1 MRNRINIFQ
10 NIDWAL
16 ISIFIILMLMG
27 WLNIYA
33 ATYSEDHQSLF
44 DFSKSYGKQLIWI
57 GTALGLGLVILMLE
71 ERFFSTFS
79 NVIYLSGILLL
90 IAVLI
95 FGKEIK
101 GAKSWFVIANTISL
115 QPSEIAKY
123 GTALALSKFVGEYN
137 VKMQSFKS
145 QFQAATILIIP
156 IILILLQPDPGSVLV
171 FCSFIFAMYREGLSG
186 NILLI
191 GLGAIVLF
199 MLAIILRGSSIDLP
213 FELILDGKYILIIAL
228 TAIAG
233 IVFWLIK
240 NYRQAKFV
248 ISGVLIICIGYIMSV
263 DYMFENVLKAHHQ
276 NRINDLLG
284 VTFDP
289 SGAGY
294 NVNQSKIAIGSGGFS
309 GKGFLQGTQT
319 KLDFVPEQSTD
330 FIFCTVGEEW
340 GFIGSFVVISLFMFL
355 IIKIIAIAERQK
367 AKFSRVFCYCA
378 ASIFF
383 LHFMINL
390 GMTIG
395 LAPVIGIPLPF
406 FSYGGSSLWSFT
418 ILIFTVIR
426 LDSERKYL
434 LG

>member
-1 MRNRINIFQ
+1 
-10 NIDWAL
+10 
-16 ISIFIILMLMG
+16 
-27 WLNIYA
+27 
-33 ATYSEDHQSLF
+33 
-44 DFSKSYGKQLIWI
+44 
-57 GTALGLGLVILMLE
+57 
-71 ERFFSTFS
+71 
-79 NVIYLSGILLL
+79 GILLL

-145 QFQAATILIIP
+145 QFQAAAILIIP

-199 MLAIILRGSSIDLP
+199 MLAIILRASSIDLP

-240 NYRQAKFV
+240 NYKQAKFV
-248 ISGVLIICIGYIMSV
+248 ISGVLLICIGYIMSV
-263 DYMFENVLKAHHQ
+263 DYIFENVLKSHHQ
-276 NRINDLLG
+276 DRINDLLG
-284 VTFDP
+284 ITFDP

-294 NVNQSKIAIGSGGFS
+294 NVN
-309 GKGFLQGTQT
+309 
-319 KLDFVPEQSTD
+319 
-330 FIFCTVGEEW
+330 
-340 GFIGSFVVISLFMFL
+340 
-355 IIKIIAIAERQK
+355 
-367 AKFSRVFCYCA
+367 
-378 ASIFF
+378 
-383 LHFMINL
+383 
-390 GMTIG
+390 
-395 LAPVIGIPLPF
+395 
-406 FSYGGSSLWSFT
+406 
-418 ILIFTVIR
+418 
-426 LDSERKYL
+426 
-434 LG
+434 

>member
-1 MRNRINIFQ
+1 
-10 NIDWAL
+10 
-16 ISIFIILMLMG
+16 MG

-44 DFSKSYGKQLIWI
+44 DFSQSYGKQLLWI

-79 NVIYLSGILLL
+79 NLIYFGGVLLL

-145 QFQAATILIIP
+145 QFQAAAILIIP

-199 MLAIILRGSSIDLP
+199 MLAIILRVSSIDLP

-240 NYRQAKFV
+240 NYKQAKFIV
-248 ISGVLIICIGYIMSV
+248 FGVLLICIGYIMSI
-263 DYMFENVLKAHHQ
+263 DYIFENVLKSHHQ
-276 NRINDLLG
+276 DRINDLLG

-294 NVNQSKIAIGSGGFS
+294 NVNQSKIAIGSGGFY

-330 FIFCTVGEEW
+330 FIFCTIGEEW

-355 IIKIIAIAERQK
+355 IIKIITIAERQK

>member
-10 NIDWAL
+10 NVDWAL
-16 ISIFIILMLMG
+16 ITIFLTLMLMG

-44 DFSKSYGKQLIWI
+44 DFSQSYGKQLLWI
-57 GTALGLGLVILMLE
+57 GTALGLGLVMLMLE

-79 NVIYLSGILLL
+79 NIIYLGGILLL

-101 GAKSWFVIANTISL
+101 GAKSWFVIANIISL

-171 FCSFIFAMYREGLSG
+171 FCSFIFAIYREGLSG

-199 MLAIILRGSSIDLP
+199 MLAIILRTSSIDLP

-228 TAIAG
+228 TTIAG

-240 NYRQAKFV
+240 NYKQAKFV
-248 ISGVLIICIGYIMSV
+248 VSGVLLICIGYIMSV
-263 DYMFENVLKAHHQ
+263 DYIFENVLKSHHQ
-276 NRINDLLG
+276 DRINDLLG